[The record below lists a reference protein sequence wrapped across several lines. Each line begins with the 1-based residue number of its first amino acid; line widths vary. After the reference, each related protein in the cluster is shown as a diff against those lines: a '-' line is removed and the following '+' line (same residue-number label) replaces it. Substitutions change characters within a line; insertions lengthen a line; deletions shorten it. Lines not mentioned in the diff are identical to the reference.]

1 MKVEQ
6 LRKMFKNKSKLI
18 TMRINPDLLEL
29 LDATIKKDQEYGS
42 RNELIETLLIR
53 YLEQRGYLK

>member
-18 TMRINPDLLEL
+18 TMRINPDLLDL
-29 LDATIKKDQEYGS
+29 LDATIKKDQDYSS

-53 YLEQRGYLK
+53 YLEQRGSLK